1 MDAADLSPFTDRGA
15 CTDAERRASVW
26 LHDQLRERGHEAWVE
41 THWVRPQ
48 WAGSL
53 LLHAALGIAASLV
66 STAEALVIPALV
78 AAVVALVSY
87 LFELLVG
94 GGLSWLAYRRA
105 TQVVVVEPEDPE
117 AIALLITAGVD
128 APRRAWAARLPVRP
142 LWVAVMLAALVAT
155 CAARVA
161 GAEGTLIGAL
171 QFVPTLALLLVAAA
185 AIDVA
190 TSEWADGEPQ
200 AQAVAAAVEIHD
212 ELAERPPERL
222 SAGLWLAG
230 ASEPFARGVRAQLRA
245 DRRRAADTVVL
256 EVRPGGEVTWHTR
269 HPQIRRAAE
278 SITEP
283 EARARAFKRPSAA
296 GAARSAGLPAV
307 SVSGADP
314 VDYCVALAD
323 ALDAELSATV

>member
-1 MDAADLSPFTDRGA
+1 MDAPDLRSFPGRGA

-26 LHDQLRERGHEAWVE
+26 LHDRLRERGHEAWVE

-53 LLHAALGIAASLV
+53 LLHASLGIAASLL
-66 STAEALVIPALV
+66 SSAESLVVPAL
-78 AAVVALVSY
+78 AMAVVALVSY
-87 LFELLVG
+87 LLELSIG
-94 GGLSWLAYRRA
+94 GGLSWLYYRRA
-105 TQVVVVEPEDPE
+105 TQVVVVEPEDPD

-142 LWVAVMLAALVAT
+142 LWVAVLLGTIVVAGL
-155 CAARVA
+155 ARVA
-161 GAEGTLIGAL
+161 GAEGTLMGTL

-190 TSEWADGEPQ
+190 TSEWSDGEPQ
-200 AQAVAAAVEIHD
+200 AEAVAAAVEIHA
-212 ELAERPPERL
+212 ELVERPPERL

-256 EVRPGGEVTWHTR
+256 EVRPGGDLTWHTR

-278 SITEP
+278 SISHP
-283 EARARAFKRPSAA
+283 EAQPRVLRRFTAA
-296 GAARSAGLPAV
+296 GAARRAGLPAAA
-307 SVSGADP
+307 VSGADP